1 MVKKAKKRLTTA
13 VRNVTFF
20 KWFAARKTWQKWFFA
35 SAGVVSLL
43 AIGSGIVMYVS
54 WHQNAERIVAESLFK
69 AATAPS
75 TGIDG
80 SFKAMSP
87 TSTTTVSLKSL
98 GTATDGQL
106 SAILTMGVPSAQDN
120 ASFVVK
126 GNAAYVGD
134 TLYFKVDD
142 TEKLYTM
149 ILERSLLSI
158 TEATAAQAGKSVDA
172 VRAEIRQQFQTLV
185 RPIVDR
191 LADKWIVVAPE
202 DITGGASDLK
212 RGLDCMKSI
221 AQRISDNDA
230 AVREVRQLYERHQFL
245 AVKHRLND
253 DKDTIGYAVTLKSR
267 QLQDFGTAIEQTQ
280 AFTKSA
286 SCKQV
291 SERTKQ
297 AAAQRSNDAA
307 GADSGVIE
315 LRMQKESHQL
325 TTISYKDE
333 KDQNGAKTSTTLTAA
348 LTFGQPVKVQAPQYT
363 IPFSEVKA
371 AFDDLAVKTKA
382 LQQ

>member
-1 MVKKAKKRLTTA
+1 MVKKAKKRLMTA
-13 VRNVTFF
+13 VRSTTGF
-20 KWFAARKTWQKWFFA
+20 KWFVARTSWQKKLIIGGA
-35 SAGVVSLL
+35 LVCVVVGGGATAAYL
-43 AIGSGIVMYVS
+43 S
-54 WHQNAERIVAESLFK
+54 WLQNAERIVAESLFK

-106 SAILTMGVPSAQDN
+106 SAALTMGVPSAQDN

-134 TLYFKVDD
+134 TLYFKIDD

-191 LADKWIVVAPE
+191 LADKWIAVAPE
-202 DITGGASDLK
+202 DIAGGASDLK
-212 RGLDCMKSI
+212 QGLDCVKSI
-221 AQRISDNDA
+221 AQRISDDDA
-230 AVREVRQLYERHQFL
+230 AAREVRQLYERHQFL

-267 QLQDFGTAIEQTQ
+267 QLQDFGAAIEQTQ
-280 AFTKSA
+280 VFTKSA

-297 AAAQRSNDAA
+297 AAAQRSNNAA

-315 LRMQKESHQL
+315 LRMQKQSHQL

-348 LTFGQPVKVQAPQYT
+348 LTFGQPVKVQAPQHT

-382 LQQ
+382 LQP